1 MTTEEK
7 VKLLHTLSELLQRQS
22 RVVLSMEV
30 NKDAPVWD
38 SKWATELQT
47 RYNDLSEQI
56 LAIKKEVGLQ

>member
-30 NKDAPVWD
+30 NEDAPVWD
-38 SKWATELQT
+38 SKWNTELQM
-47 RYNDLSEQI
+47 RYNDLAEQI

>member
-22 RVVLSMEV
+22 KVVLSMEV
-30 NKDAPVWD
+30 NEDAPVWD

-47 RYNDLSEQI
+47 RYNDLAEQI

>member
-22 RVVLSMEV
+22 KVVLSMEV
-30 NKDAPVWD
+30 NEDSPVWD
-38 SKWATELQT
+38 SKWATELQI
-47 RYNDLSEQI
+47 RYNDLAEQI

>member
-30 NKDAPVWD
+30 NEDAPVWD
-38 SKWATELQT
+38 SKWNTELQT
-47 RYNDLSEQI
+47 RYNDLAEQI
-56 LAIKKEVGLQ
+56 SAIKKEVGL

>member
-22 RVVLSMEV
+22 KVVLSMEV
-30 NKDAPVWD
+30 NEDAPVWD

>member
-22 RVVLSMEV
+22 KVVLSMEV
-30 NKDAPVWD
+30 NEDAPVWD
-38 SKWATELQT
+38 SKWAIELQT

>member
-22 RVVLSMEV
+22 KVVLSMEV
-30 NKDAPVWD
+30 NEDAPVWD
-38 SKWATELQT
+38 SKWAIELQT
-47 RYNDLSEQI
+47 RYNNLSEQI

>member
-30 NKDAPVWD
+30 NEDSPVWD
-38 SKWATELQT
+38 SNWAIELQT
-47 RYNDLSEQI
+47 RYNDLAEQI

>member
-30 NKDAPVWD
+30 NEDAPVWD
-38 SKWATELQT
+38 SKWNTELQT

-56 LAIKKEVGLQ
+56 LAIKKEVGL

>member
-7 VKLLHTLSELLQRQS
+7 VKLLHTLSELLKRQS
-22 RVVLSMEV
+22 KVVLSMEV
-30 NKDAPVWD
+30 NEDAPVWD

-47 RYNDLSEQI
+47 RYNDLAEQI

>member
-30 NKDAPVWD
+30 NEDAPVWD
-38 SKWATELQT
+38 SKWNTELQT